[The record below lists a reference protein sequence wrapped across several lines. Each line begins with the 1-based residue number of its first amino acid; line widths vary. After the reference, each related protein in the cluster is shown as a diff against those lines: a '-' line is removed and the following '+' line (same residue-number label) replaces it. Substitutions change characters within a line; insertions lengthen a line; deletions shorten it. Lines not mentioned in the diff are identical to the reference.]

1 MPAPPLSPPL
11 LTYGYLVFNPPN
23 PPRTHTYKQQKG
35 VPPGGLRKV
44 ILTASGGAFR
54 DWAVEDL
61 KKVTVADALKVRGY
75 VVKWWMVV

>member
-1 MPAPPLSPPL
+1 M
-11 LTYGYLVFNPPN
+11 TYGRLVNTDPPPPPN
-23 PPRTHTYKQQKG
+23 LHIPPPHTHTLQKQKG

-61 KKVTVADALKVRGY
+61 KKVTVADALKVRRGC
-75 VVKWWMVV
+75 VVKWWLVV